1 MRTISGQA
9 LFSIANF
16 YSIVDGCDVTRS
28 LFERS
33 PCSRILNA
41 GDKVVSGRSWLGLS
55 VKLLEFERSK
65 RNVRKGMFDR
75 RTTLS
80 SSLLLKGVKMCM
92 WFEFA
97 VCTFW
102 PLPRHLLEEQAR
114 AIFAGI
120 VNEY

>member
-1 MRTISGQA
+1 MYHAMRTISGQA

-16 YSIVDGCDVTRS
+16 YSIVDGCDVTRF

-80 SSLLLKGVKMCM
+80 SSV
-92 WFEFA
+92 
-97 VCTFW
+97 
-102 PLPRHLLEEQAR
+102 LPS
-114 AIFAGI
+114 II
-120 VNEY
+120 NK